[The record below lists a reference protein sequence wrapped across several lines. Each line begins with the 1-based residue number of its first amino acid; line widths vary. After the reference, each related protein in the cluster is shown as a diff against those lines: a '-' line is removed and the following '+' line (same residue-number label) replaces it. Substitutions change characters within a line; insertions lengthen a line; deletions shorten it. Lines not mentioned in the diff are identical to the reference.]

1 MAVKRIKDRK
11 PFVLGLK
18 VGLEKGVGQLDA
30 DGAAVDTR
38 NIMES
43 KGLGDSIEKFTKAT
57 GIKKLADKIPG
68 GCGCG
73 KRKKALNKIFPYKN
87 K

>member
-1 MAVKRIKDRK
+1 
-11 PFVLGLK
+11 
-18 VGLEKGVGQLDA
+18 
-30 DGAAVDTR
+30 
-38 NIMES
+38 MES

-68 GCGCG
+68 GSGCG
-73 KRKKALNKIFPYKN
+73 KRKETLNKLFPYKN